1 MSLSILYYSD
11 SELYEH
17 IMFFHRS
24 DKHSEIIYMYMYIAE
39 PNLYRLLYK
48 LSESLRYYALTGVN
62 IFEE

>member
-17 IMFFHRS
+17 RMFFRRS
-24 DKHSEIIYMYMYIAE
+24 DKHSEIIYMYIAE
-39 PNLYRLLYK
+39 PNVYRLLYK

-62 IFEE
+62 IFRE